1 MAVSAVFDI
10 YIPICFYFNG
20 HKVLSQDKWDEIYIP
35 ICFYFNKL
43 TPLQY
48 SIILSF
54 TFQYVSILIR
64 FQISNNHGHVKFT
77 FQYVSILI
85 LAAVTGNNNGALF
98 TFQYVSI
105 LINFRPHLCEEL
117 FSFTFQYVSILIM
130 RMLVAVMAPVSF
142 TFQYVSILIHH
153 PNSRF
158 FSTLFPHFLLTS
170 QSLQIFYYISFINST
185 KEKQNHLFFTL
196 VEFCRCTGIFT
207 LSEVDSLKIV
217 VME

>member
-1 MAVSAVFDI
+1 MT
-10 YIPICFYFNG
+10 PI
-20 HKVLSQDKWDEIYIP
+20 
-35 ICFYFNKL
+35 
-43 TPLQY
+43 
-48 SIILSF
+48 SIALAIAF
-54 TFQYVSILIR
+54 TFQYVSILID
-64 FQISNNHGHVKFT
+64 IPVYLAGEAGTFT

-85 LAAVTGNNNGALF
+85 TYTPTNLSF
-98 TFQYVSI
+98 SSI
-105 LINFRPHLCEEL
+105 
-117 FSFTFQYVSILIM
+117 
-130 RMLVAVMAPVSF
+130 F

>member
-1 MAVSAVFDI
+1 MENKYYVPVCLYFNVSITFNKFQCFFI
-10 YIPICFYFNG
+10 YIPICFYFNSG
-20 HKVLSQDKWDEIYIP
+20 LGR
-35 ICFYFNKL
+35 
-43 TPLQY
+43 
-48 SIILSF
+48 
-54 TFQYVSILIR
+54 IR
-64 FQISNNHGHVKFT
+64 GMT
-77 FQYVSILI
+77 
-85 LAAVTGNNNGALF
+85 ALF

-105 LINFRPHLCEEL
+105 LIQSSCPKDYSYHIYIPICFYFNSFEHYYTRCE
-117 FSFTFQYVSILIM
+117 SK
-130 RMLVAVMAPVSF
+130 F